1 MPKEKTSSS
10 IYIYIQNTLYVLRSF
25 LRSMLPT
32 RHYTKDLGFAL
43 GSLLEEQQHHPPLD
57 LRNKRHVAPAM
68 TDREIFDS
76 MSLGDCWWDAELP
89 QLYWYLKKKLPNLS
103 IPESWEETMETFER
117 SCSKYL
123 VWISHVHGD
132 YKVFTMMCTKFMYMD
147 CAQKPYSKNIDKRKL
162 LRLEMCF

>member
-1 MPKEKTSSS
+1 MTHTCAYHVWVMPKEKTSSS

-25 LRSMLPT
+25 LHSMLPT

-117 SCSKYL
+117 ELFQVPCLDQSCPRGLQGLHNDVYQIHVYGLRSK
-123 VWISHVHGD
+123 SP
-132 YKVFTMMCTKFMYMD
+132 T
-147 CAQKPYSKNIDKRKL
+147 QKI
-162 LRLEMCF
+162 